1 MSEEKKQSFT
11 KEYYENKIKRE
22 VRNKAV
28 ELSAE
33 CVKMANLLPA
43 VKCVNNSKKV
53 VFDTETTGLSEAY
66 DEILQISIIDGEG
79 NELINSYVKPYWNDS
94 WEEAQAIHGITEE
107 MVKNAPY
114 IHELI
119 PRLKGIFDS
128 AELIIAYNNSFDIGF
143 IKRTGID
150 LSEKHQYDVMK
161 EFAPYFGEWS
171 NEYSTFKWQ
180 KLVNAA
186 RYFDYEFKAHDAL
199 EDIRATLHCYNE
211 LTSLQKSGKYDEMVK
226 KNYEMVNKM
235 FNKSNDEKEKN
246 ITKRITNISQGGRKR

>member
-1 MSEEKKQSFT
+1 MSEEKSFA
-11 KEYYENKIKRE
+11 KEYYENKIKME
-22 VRNKAV
+22 IRNKAV
-28 ELSAE
+28 ELSGE
-33 CVKMANLLPA
+33 LVKMANLLPA
-43 VKCVNNSKKV
+43 IKCVNNSKKV
-53 VFDTETTGLSEAY
+53 VFDTETTGLSEDY

-94 WEEAQAIHGITEE
+94 WEEAQAIHGITKE

-171 NEYSTFKWQ
+171 YERSAFKWQ
-180 KLVNAA
+180 KLINAA
-186 RYFDYEFKAHDAL
+186 RYFDYEFKAHNAL
-199 EDIRATLHCYNE
+199 EDVRATLHCYN
-211 LTSLQKSGKYDEMVK
+211 SLNLLQNSGEYDVKVK
-226 KNYEMVNKM
+226 KNYEKYSQSI
-235 FNKSNDEKEKN
+235 NKSMEENEKIIKKPLN
-246 ITKRITNISQGGRKR
+246 KILGGRNI